1 MSRQENPLPQA
12 LTDDGVR
19 LSYASLGEGPAV
31 LFVHEFAGD
40 MRSWEPQLRAFAR
53 RHRCIVFNARGY
65 PPSDV
70 PEAADAYSQ
79 ARAVR
84 DMAAVLDDAGVEQA
98 HIVGLSMGG
107 FATLHFGLAF
117 PERARSLTIAGAG
130 YGAMGADRQAFQAAS
145 QAAAAQFETL
155 GSAVYGPMYARGAAR
170 IPFLDKDARGW
181 QEFADALAEH
191 DARGAALTLRGVQAR
206 RPALDTMG
214 ESLADLR
221 VPALIIA
228 GDEDDH
234 SLQASLFLK
243 RILPAS
249 GLLVLAKTGHTINL
263 EEPAAFNRAVLDFI
277 AQVEASR
284 WLPRDPRSIGQV
296 MPPASA

>member
-1 MSRQENPLPQA
+1 MNQV

-19 LSYASLGEGPAV
+19 LCYESVGEGPPV

-65 PPSDV
+65 PPSEV
-70 PEAADAYSQ
+70 PQAPQAYSQ

-84 DMAAVLDDAGVEQA
+84 DMAAVLDDAGIAQA

-107 FATLHFGLAF
+107 FAALHFGLAF
-117 PERARSLTIAGAG
+117 AARARSLTIAGAG
-130 YGAMGADRQAFQAAS
+130 YGAMGADRQSFQAAS
-145 QAAAAQFETL
+145 QAAATQFETL
-155 GSAVYGPMYARGAAR
+155 GSGAYGPIYAEGAAR
-170 IPFLDKDARGW
+170 IPFQNKDVRGW
-181 QEFADALAEH
+181 REFAQALAGH

-206 RPALDTMG
+206 RPALDTMQA
-214 ESLADLR
+214 SLAEMQ
-221 VPALIIA
+221 VPALVIA

-234 SLQASLFLK
+234 ALQASLFLK
-243 RILPAS
+243 RVLPNS
-249 GLLVLAKTGHTINL
+249 GLLVLPKTGHTINL
-263 EEPAAFNRAVLDFI
+263 EEPEAFNRAVLDFI
-277 AQVEASR
+277 AQAEAGR

-296 MPPASA
+296 MPPGST

>member
-130 YGAMGADRQAFQAAS
+130 YGAMGRTGRRFRRLRRQQPRNS
-145 QAAAAQFETL
+145 RRL
-155 GSAVYGPMYARGAAR
+155 AVRSMAPCTHGG
-170 IPFLDKDARGW
+170 
-181 QEFADALAEH
+181 
-191 DARGAALTLRGVQAR
+191 
-206 RPALDTMG
+206 
-214 ESLADLR
+214 
-221 VPALIIA
+221 
-228 GDEDDH
+228 
-234 SLQASLFLK
+234 
-243 RILPAS
+243 LP
-249 GLLVLAKTGHTINL
+249 VYRFWTRM
-263 EEPAAFNRAVLDFI
+263 PAAGR
-277 AQVEASR
+277 SSPMR
-284 WLPRDPRSIGQV
+284 WPNTTPVALP
-296 MPPASA
+296 